1 MLQQTGTTYGVSAVS
16 GDWRQLY
23 EENATVLLR
32 YLAKLT
38 GDREMASEVMQETF
52 VRAIRANPEF
62 TSARSAHAWL
72 FRTATNLARNELR
85 HRRLLAFVPFS
96 GHEYAPRAG
105 FDIEGDQVRAALRS
119 LPFDQAATLLL
130 HYHSGFDRAEIAELQ
145 GISEET
151 VKSRLARGRKNFMAA
166 WRRLERGLRH

>member
-1 MLQQTGTTYGVSAVS
+1 MRQTGMTYSVAAVRC
-16 GDWRQLY
+16 DWRQLY
-23 EENATVLLR
+23 EEDATVLLR

-52 VRAIRANPEF
+52 VRAIRTNPDLES
-62 TSARSAHAWL
+62 TRSAHAWL

-85 HRRLLAFVPFS
+85 HRRVLAFVPFS
-96 GHEYAPRAG
+96 GREHAPYAA
-105 FDIEGDQVRAALRS
+105 FDIEADQVRTALQA

-130 HYHSGFDRAEIAELQ
+130 HYHSGFHRAEIAELQ

-151 VKSRLARGRKNFMAA
+151 VKSRLARGRKNFMSAY
-166 WRRLERGLRH
+166 RRLQRGLRA

>member
-1 MLQQTGTTYGVSAVS
+1 MRQTGTMYGVSVDA
-16 GDWRQLY
+16 DWRELY
-23 EENATVLLR
+23 EEDATVLLR

-38 GDREMASEVMQETF
+38 GDREMASELMQETF
-52 VRAIRANPEF
+52 VRALRANPGFENPR
-62 TSARSAHAWL
+62 AAHAWL

-85 HRRLLAFVPFS
+85 RRRLLAFVPFS
-96 GHEYAPRAG
+96 GVEHAPRSA

-130 HYHSGFDRAEIAELQ
+130 HYHSGFRRNEIAELH

-151 VKSRLARGRKNFMAA
+151 VKSRLARGRKSFIAA
-166 WRRLERGLRH
+166 YRRLERGFAR